1 MDNGSPVVLDSNWQY
16 GLDTESG
23 KRDTSPQRA
32 NSSSINRTAQQN
44 AQTPSIDAVLLSP
57 VDTNKPMTSE
67 ENGDEN
73 APMWSELKTKAGKE
87 RKRLPLACIACRR
100 KKIKCSG
107 EKPACKHCLK
117 ARSPCVY
124 KVTTRKAAPRTDY
137 MAMLDKRL
145 KRMEDRV
152 IKIIPKDDLPDT
164 SQRSSVRPPLP
175 GTTPRSDEK
184 HESSSK
190 RSIADAF
197 DKEIEDWSKPRNG
210 STQLDSAARI
220 RSLRDGENKLFTEG
234 SDALPPQQIQEH
246 LAEVFFDCVYGQAYL
261 LLHKPSFIRRLK
273 AGNVPPVLVL
283 SVCAISA
290 RFSTHPQ
297 IASEP
302 AFLRGA
308 QWATPARSIVEKRHF
323 EPNIT
328 ILTCMVILGLHYF
341 GTCEGGLSWSFGGQA
356 MRMGYALQ
364 LHKEHDHDSL
374 GVAQAERAAAS
385 GRPIPQIPELSFLD
399 REIRRR
405 TMWACYLMDT
415 FNSSGTERPSFLN
428 EDYFLIQ
435 LPIKESHFQ
444 MEIPGRTE
452 DLNGHTISDAHN
464 DGNGGGD
471 ADAKSNMGVA
481 AYLVKA
487 VVLWKRVVKYLN
499 LGGKERDPHP
509 IWDPLSQF
517 AALQRQIAQLK
528 SSLPAR
534 LVYNQDNLQTHVT
547 ERLANQFIFLHIV
560 IAQNSLFLH
569 RFAIPTAPNTHRP
582 YPPNTPKQF
591 LATAATTVLDAACQ
605 ISKLIAD
612 STGHTLTAPFAG
624 YCTYASATVHIWG
637 IHSKNIMLE
646 KTSREHLRHN
656 YKYLNRMKRY
666 WGMFHYMVESIKDLY
681 RSFADAAARSS
692 SKQQAKQ
699 TRAASGSADP
709 LEDGALAA
717 EQNSRAAS
725 PSLEKDLDSESAQLR
740 QESSKINV
748 FQYGDWFNKYPLGVS
763 EEEWEQKHLPHRSE
777 TQRGAEAVMSQ
788 RAELQSVEDFFSSLT
803 PPNKAEDGPSKKKV
817 ARKRGK
823 SMAEASKKDSIVEQT
838 KRPPPGSRTQSMT
851 ASDAPQTRP
860 ELSSASLYPLSE
872 KIFPNLDVANA
883 DADLDV
889 PMLGVNPGNGLQS
902 GQGTSAFDLSSAS
915 SLFAPFTNI
924 TGLTAN
930 AQNNSPFEYTSPASS
945 SNAAS
950 GTNNTTSSGMNFNF
964 NYTSAVPQ
972 LDRAMVFGGYSGID
986 PAQSGAAGA
995 LNNLNIDFWSNPWD
1009 ATMGSIDVDG
1019 FSGFNDP
1026 SFGLNAGT
1034 GGLSPPEGRSGNDA
1048 AAKGASMQQQQN
1060 QKRIYEVNRNMNN
1073 TSQNQNMSSTAWFM
1087 PFNIEPP
1094 NTIGG
1099 QPKQATNNGLGVDEF
1114 SGLDAMMDLR
1124 EWAPFSPGLGSN
1136 YGGNDA

>member
-1 MDNGSPVVLDSNWQY
+1 MDDGSPVVLDPSWDY
-16 GLDTESG
+16 GLDTESRNG
-23 KRDTSPQRA
+23 DSASQHANKAPVSKQEQR
-32 NSSSINRTAQQN
+32 
-44 AQTPSIDAVLLSP
+44 TPSIDTVLHRPSNAALQTTL
-57 VDTNKPMTSE
+57 DI
-67 ENGDEN
+67 NGDDEN

-117 ARSPCVY
+117 ARTPCVY

-152 IKIIPKDDLPDT
+152 IKIIPKEDLPDV
-164 SQRSSVRPPLP
+164 SQRSTVRPPVP
-175 GTTPRSDEK
+175 GASSKSEDKNEP
-184 HESSSK
+184 SSK
-190 RSIADAF
+190 RSVSDAF
-197 DKEIEDWSKPRNG
+197 EKEIDEWSKPRNG

-220 RSLRDGENKLFTEG
+220 KPSRESENKLFTEG
-234 SDALPPQQIQEH
+234 VEALPTQQIQEH
-246 LAEVFFDCVYGQAYL
+246 LAEVFFDCVYGQAYH
-261 LLHKPSFIRRLK
+261 LLHKPSFMRRLK

-283 SVCAISA
+283 SICAISA

-302 AFLRGA
+302 AFLRGE
-308 QWATPARSIVEKRHF
+308 QWATPARLIVEKRHF

-328 ILTCMVILGLHYF
+328 VLTCMVILGLHYF

-364 LHKEHDHDSL
+364 LHKELDHDSL

-385 GRPIPQIPELSFLD
+385 GRPVPQIPELSFTD

-428 EDYFLIQ
+428 EDYFSIQ
-435 LPIKESHFQ
+435 LPIKESQFQ
-444 MEIPGRTE
+444 LEIPGYTE
-452 DLNGHTISDAHN
+452 DIEGHLPLHAQQDKEDNANDAR
-464 DGNGGGD
+464 
-471 ADAKSNMGVA
+471 SNMGVA

-499 LGGKERDPHP
+499 LGGRERDPHP

-528 SSLPAR
+528 SSLPAN
-534 LVYNQDNLQTHVT
+534 LTYSQDNLQTHVT

-560 IAQNSLFLH
+560 IAQSSLFLH

-591 LATAATTVLDAACQ
+591 LATAATTVLDAASQ

-624 YCTYASATVHIWG
+624 YCAYASATVHIWG
-637 IHSKNIMLE
+637 IHSKNVMLE
-646 KTSREHLRHN
+646 NTSRENLRHN

-666 WGMFHYMVESIKDLY
+666 WGMFHYMAESIKDLY

-692 SKQQAKQ
+692 KKQSTT
-699 TRAASGSADP
+699 TRTPNGSA
-709 LEDGALAA
+709 EAIETGALAA

-725 PSLEKDLDSESAQLR
+725 PSLDKDLGDEQPK
-740 QESSKINV
+740 QDTTKGKV

-763 EEEWEQKHLPHRSE
+763 EQEWEQKHLPHRSE
-777 TQRGAEAVMSQ
+777 TAKGTEAVMSQ
-788 RAELQSVEDFFSSLT
+788 RADLQSVEDFFASLT
-803 PPNKAEDGPSKKKV
+803 PPSKAEDGPNKKKV

-823 SMAEASKKDSIVEQT
+823 SMAEGPRKDSTSEQT
-838 KRPPPGSRTQSMT
+838 KRAPPGSRTQSMT
-851 ASDAPQTRP
+851 ASDAQQPRP
-860 ELSSASLYPLSE
+860 PLSSASLYPLSE
-872 KIFPNLDVANA
+872 KTFPNLDITGT
-883 DADLDV
+883 DTDLDV
-889 PMLGVNPGNGLQS
+889 PMSGFNPNGLQS
-902 GQGTSAFDLSSAS
+902 GQGNSAFDLSSPSA
-915 SLFAPFTNI
+915 LFPPGAF
-924 TGLTAN
+924 AN
-930 AQNNSPFEYTSPASS
+930 VAGQNVQNNSPFEYTSPASS
-945 SNAAS
+945 NTASN
-950 GTNNTTSSGMNFNF
+950 TNTTSGMNFNF

-986 PAQSGAAGA
+986 PSQSGAAGA
-995 LNNLNIDFWSNPWD
+995 LNNLNVDFWSNPWD
-1009 ATMGSIDVDG
+1009 ANMGNIDIDG
-1019 FSGFNDP
+1019 FSGFDDP

-1034 GGLSPPEGRSGNDA
+1034 GGLSPQEDRNEPNTKKDT
-1048 AAKGASMQQQQN
+1048 QQQN
-1060 QKRIYEVNRNMNN
+1060 QRMYEVNRNMNN

-1094 NTIGG
+1094 NTSAG
-1099 QPKQATNNGLGVDEF
+1099 ALHMEASETGVDGF
-1114 SGLDAMMDLR
+1114 SGLDEMMDLR
-1124 EWAPFSPGLGSN
+1124 EWAPFSPGLGTNQDGS
-1136 YGGNDA
+1136 